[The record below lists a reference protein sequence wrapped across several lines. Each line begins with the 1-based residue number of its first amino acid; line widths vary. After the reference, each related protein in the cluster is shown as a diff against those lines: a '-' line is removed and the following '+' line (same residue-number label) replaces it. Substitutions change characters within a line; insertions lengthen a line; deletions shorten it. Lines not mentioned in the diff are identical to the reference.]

1 LLALAHARGLVSL
14 KACFISVTPE
24 LALAE
29 ADATFADGTAYSE
42 CADATPANVPQ
53 HIRPHFP
60 RMALTRSKARALRDA
75 LNIGIAALE
84 EVEGE

>member
-1 LLALAHARGLVSL
+1 MPVGLVSL
-14 KACFISVTPE
+14 KAHFISVTAE

-29 ADATFADGTAYSE
+29 AEVVFADGSTYSE
-42 CADATPANVPQ
+42 CADSTPGNVPQ

-60 RMALTRSKARALRDA
+60 RMALTRCKARALRDA

-84 EVEGE
+84 ELDGE